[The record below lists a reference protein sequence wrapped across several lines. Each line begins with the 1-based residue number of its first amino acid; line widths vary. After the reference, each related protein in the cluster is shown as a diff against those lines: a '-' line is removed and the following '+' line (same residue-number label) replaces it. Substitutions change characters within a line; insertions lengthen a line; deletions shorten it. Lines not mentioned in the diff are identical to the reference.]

1 MSRNVLRLA
10 FLNIGH
16 AYDHLF
22 MLLYATV
29 VLALEDAFQM
39 TYGELIALSFPGFV
53 AFAVGALP
61 AGWLGDR
68 WDRTYLMAAFF
79 LGIGGASILTGLAQ
93 SPWQIAVGLALIGL
107 FASIYHP
114 VGIAMVVEGRDKV
127 GKVLGINGVFGNLG
141 VAGAAIVAG
150 LLTETLGW
158 RAAFIIPGAI
168 AAATGVAYIAL
179 VRGGKLDAARSG
191 SKESS
196 DSTGAPFFL
205 KALLILAVASL
216 FGGLIFNVTTVALP
230 KIFDERLTGLA
241 TTTLGVGSLAS
252 VVFAVAAFSQIAVGY
267 LIDRFPIKPVLVV
280 VVGAQIPLMLLAAGA
295 HDGVM
300 LGVAVIMMAL
310 VFGEIP
316 IHDALIAQFTSDA
329 WRSRVYAI
337 KYVITLGVS
346 ALAIP
351 LVSLTHRSEG
361 GFVTLFVLMA
371 AFVVIILTAVAF
383 LPVARQ
389 SKSTVPAMA
398 QETSG

>member
-168 AAATGVAYIAL
+168 AAATGVAYTAL

-241 TTTLGVGSLAS
+241 STTLGVGSLAS

-316 IHDALIAQFTSDA
+316 IHDALIARFTSDA